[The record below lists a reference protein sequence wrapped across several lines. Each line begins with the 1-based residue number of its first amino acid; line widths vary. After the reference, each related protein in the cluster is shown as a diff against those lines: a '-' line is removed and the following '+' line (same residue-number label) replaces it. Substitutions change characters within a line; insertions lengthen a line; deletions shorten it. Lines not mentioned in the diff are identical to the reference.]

1 MDEEI
6 KKLIDDYVKQIEA
19 KEADLTLLKNKID
32 EIVYNA
38 RTEMNS
44 VSENLDLKF
53 ESNEISEE
61 EYLNLLRKEKATI
74 LQKTE
79 EKLNS
84 LVGEIEKTSTER
96 QESEK
101 ADAEKLKKLKEEL
114 GISSAN

>member
-6 KKLIDDYVKQIEA
+6 KKLIDDYVKQIED
-19 KEADLTLLKNKID
+19 KEADLTLLKKRID
-32 EIVYNA
+32 EIVYA
-38 RTEMNS
+38 SRTE
-44 VSENLDLKF
+44 VSGVLENLDLKF

-61 EYLNLLRKEKATI
+61 EYVSLLRKEKAVI
-74 LQKTE
+74 LQRTE

-84 LVGEIEKTSTER
+84 LVGEIEKTSIDR

-114 GISSAN
+114 GISSTN